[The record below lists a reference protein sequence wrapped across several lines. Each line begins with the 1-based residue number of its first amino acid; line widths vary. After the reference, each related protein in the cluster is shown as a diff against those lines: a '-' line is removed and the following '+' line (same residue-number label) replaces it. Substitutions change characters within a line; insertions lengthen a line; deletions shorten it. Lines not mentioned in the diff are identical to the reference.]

1 MLEAGDLAV
10 LSFGEDTKILHSF
23 NDQFSENSG
32 CKILHNLTFKQKKT
46 RIAQMLDFAS
56 TTFEELCFTNN
67 APNAKL
73 LLIVSD
79 GRGIFSEGET
89 KVLQTI
95 RRARQQGIFMV
106 YLIVDNPVNE
116 VK

>member
-1 MLEAGDLAV
+1 MSV

-23 NDQFSENSG
+23 NEQFTENSG
-32 CKILHNLTFKQKKT
+32 SKLIHNLTFEQKKT

-56 TTFEELCFTNN
+56 TMFEEMCFTSN

-79 GRGIFSEGET
+79 GRGIFSEGEA
-89 KVLQTI
+89 KVCQTV
-95 RRARQQGIFMV
+95 RRVRQQGIFMI
-106 YLIVDNPVNE
+106 YLIVDNPTNKVIYQFG
-116 VK
+116 